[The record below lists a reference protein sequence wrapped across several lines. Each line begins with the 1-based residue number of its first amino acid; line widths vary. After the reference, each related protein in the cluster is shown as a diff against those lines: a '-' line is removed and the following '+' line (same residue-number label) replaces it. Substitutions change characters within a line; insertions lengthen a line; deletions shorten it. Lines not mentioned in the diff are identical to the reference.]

1 MGLTLY
7 LGCQVLPNAQETAKA
22 HSVSSC
28 LKLRIVCGR
37 ALFRSLFLL
46 HARQMQEESMTLKP
60 ALRTLAQS
68 YTNQTLK
75 QYQLSYHTKPLCHLH
90 AIAFSP
96 KTESF
101 VSESRNYVIA
111 HHLLDKTPQ
120 RDLLEY
126 NHLLF
131 EYFRNDRNNE
141 AIILFVGLWR
151 SGLRV
156 NGSILSS
163 VLKVCGCL
171 SDQVAGRQLHC
182 QCVKSGCAEDVSVGT
197 SLVDMYMKTEGVK
210 DGRRVF
216 DEMGDRTVVSWTSLI
231 AGYARN
237 GLNDQALELFS
248 EMRLEGNK
256 PNPHTFVTVLGVLAA
271 KGMVEKGSQVHT
283 MVIKNGFESITFVCN
298 SLINMYLKSGIV
310 KDAKAV
316 FDCMPNRDAVTW
328 NSLIAGYVINGLD
341 LEAFEMF
348 NQMGLAG
355 VKFTQP
361 IFVTIIKLCAN
372 YKELV
377 FARQLQCHVLK
388 SGLAFDRNI
397 KTALMVAYS
406 KCSEMDDAYKM
417 FSMMQGFQ
425 SVVTWT
431 AMISGYLQNGGTEQ
445 AVKLF
450 CQMSREG
457 VKPND
462 FTYSAILMARPS
474 FSIGQ
479 VHAQVIKTNYEKSP
493 SVGTSLIDAYVKM
506 QNVHEAEKV
515 FHIIDEKDI
524 VAWSAMLSGYAQI
537 GDTEGA
543 VKIYLQLAREGVIPN
558 EFTLSSII
566 NACAAPTAAVEQ
578 GKQFHACSI
587 KLRLNNTLCLSSAL
601 VTMYAK
607 RGNIESA
614 NEVFK
619 RQGERDLVSWNS
631 MISGYA
637 QHGNGKKVLEVFED
651 MRRENLEMDGITFI
665 IMISACTHAGLVD
678 EGKKYFNIMVQDY
691 HIDPTMEH
699 YSCMVDLYSRA
710 GNLEKAM
717 DIINGM
723 PFEAGANAWRALL
736 GACRIH
742 RNIELGKLAAEK
754 LIALQPKDSAAYVL
768 LSNIYAAAGNWQ
780 ERAKVRKLM
789 DERNVKKQPG
799 YSWIEVK
806 NKTYSFLAG
815 DLSHPM
821 SDLIYSK
828 LEELNNRLSDMG
840 YQPDTN
846 YVLHDV
852 EEEHKAAF
860 LSQHSERLAIA
871 FGLIAK
877 PPGSTIQILKN
888 LRVCGDCHAVIKL
901 ISVIEARDIVVRD
914 SNRFHHFKDGL
925 CSCGDY
931 W

>member
-1 MGLTLY
+1 M
-7 LGCQVLPNAQETAKA
+7 
-22 HSVSSC
+22 
-28 LKLRIVCGR
+28 
-37 ALFRSLFLL
+37 
-46 HARQMQEESMTLKP
+46 
-60 ALRTLAQS
+60 
-68 YTNQTLK
+68 
-75 QYQLSYHTKPLCHLH
+75 
-90 AIAFSP
+90 
-96 KTESF
+96 
-101 VSESRNYVIA
+101 
-111 HHLLDKTPQ
+111 
-120 RDLLEY
+120 
-126 NHLLF
+126 
-131 EYFRNDRNNE
+131 
-141 AIILFVGLWR
+141 
-151 SGLRV
+151 
-156 NGSILSS
+156 
-163 VLKVCGCL
+163 
-171 SDQVAGRQLHC
+171 
-182 QCVKSGCAEDVSVGT
+182 EDVSVGT
-197 SLVDMYMKTEGVK
+197 SLVDMYMKTEGVR
-210 DGRRVF
+210 DGRKVF

-248 EMRLEGNK
+248 EMGLEGNK
-256 PNPHTFVTVLGVLAA
+256 PNPYTFVTVLGVLAA
-271 KGMVEKGSQVHT
+271 KGMVEKGSQ
-283 MVIKNGFESITFVCN
+283 
-298 SLINMYLKSGIV
+298 SGIV

-377 FARQLQCHVLK
+377 FARQLQCCVLK

-406 KCSEMDDAYKM
+406 KCSEMDDAYKI

-431 AMISGYLQNGGTEQ
+431 AMISGYLQNGGTEH

-462 FTYSAILMARPS
+462 FTYSAILMARPY

-566 NACAAPTAAVEQ
+566 NACAALLQ
-578 GKQFHACSI
+578 H
-587 KLRLNNTLCLSSAL
+587 AL

-637 QHGNGKKVLEVFED
+637 QHGNGKKVLETKFGNG
-651 MRRENLEMDGITFI
+651 RITFI

-678 EGKKYFNIMVQDY
+678 EGEKYFNIMVQDY

-754 LIALQPKDSAAYVL
+754 LIALQPQDSAAYVL

-888 LRVCGDCHAVIKL
+888 LRQEILLSGIQIDSTTLKMVYALVETIGDSSFGNGFNMK
-901 ISVIEARDIVVRD
+901 
-914 SNRFHHFKDGL
+914 F
-925 CSCGDY
+925 
-931 W
+931 